1 MAVNTK
7 RVFYVKYLAAPDY
20 EQVLAQRPDV
30 RLDKLE
36 NDSPD
41 AVADPILTAAH
52 AYQIGSARDEIAAK
66 FHANAALLAR
76 APNLLIVST
85 NGVGYDTVNVKDCT
99 AAGVLVVNQAGG
111 NREAVAEHVLG
122 MMLVLSKKIPQVDR
136 AMRRDKNLD
145 RNLYMGND
153 VFGKTIG
160 IIGIGHV
167 GSRIAELCGGLFKMK
182 VVACDPYLTKEQVAA
197 RGAEK
202 VELADLLGRADFVS
216 VNCPLNDE
224 TRGMVGAPQFA
235 LMQPHAIFLSAAR
248 GFIHDETALADAIR
262 AKTIAGAGLDVWMK
276 EPPPV
281 DHPLL
286 AFDNVLVSPHTA
298 GVTVETRANMAR
310 IAAAQMLDAL
320 DGKRPPRIVNPE
332 VWPAYVKRFE
342 KAFGVK
348 PQTSSHLILRR
359 GHRVAMARVSK
370 DGRHALQPPRDASC
384 GHLVL
389 RDARPSAEL
398 LRMRWIEAHYSA
410 AALPSLCA
418 GTS

>member
-7 RVFYVKYLAAPDY
+7 RVFYVKYLAAPNY
-20 EQVLAQRPDV
+20 EHALAQRPDV

-41 AVADPILTAAH
+41 AVADPILSAAH
-52 AYQIGSARDEIAAK
+52 AYQIGSARDEIATK
-66 FHANAALLAR
+66 FHATAALLAR
-76 APNLLIVST
+76 TPNLLIVST

-122 MMLVLSKKIPQVDR
+122 MMLVLAKKIPQVDR
-136 AMRRDKNLD
+136 AMRRDRNLD

-167 GSRIAELCGGLFKMK
+167 GSRIAELCGGLLKMK
-182 VVACDPYLTKEQVAA
+182 VIACDPYLTKEQVAA

-202 VELADLLGRADFVS
+202 VELADLLRRADFVS

-224 TRGMVGAPQFA
+224 TRGMVGAAQFA
-235 LMQPHAIFLSAAR
+235 LMQPHAIFLTAAR

-262 AKTIAGAGLDVWMK
+262 GKKIAGAGLDVWAK

-298 GVTVETRANMAR
+298 GVTLETRSNMAK

-332 VWPAYVKRFE
+332 VWPVYVKRFE
-342 KAFGVK
+342 KAFGVT
-348 PQTSSHLILRR
+348 P
-359 GHRVAMARVSK
+359 
-370 DGRHALQPPRDASC
+370 
-384 GHLVL
+384 
-389 RDARPSAEL
+389 AE
-398 LRMRWIEAHYSA
+398 
-410 AALPSLCA
+410 
-418 GTS
+418 